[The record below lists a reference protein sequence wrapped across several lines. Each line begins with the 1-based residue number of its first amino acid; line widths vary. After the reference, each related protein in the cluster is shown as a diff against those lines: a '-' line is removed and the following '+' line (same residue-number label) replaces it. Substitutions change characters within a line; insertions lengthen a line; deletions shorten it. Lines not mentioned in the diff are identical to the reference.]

1 MRLPLVDRYLLRR
14 LMVPLVATVVIAAA
28 LLLMERMIRLFDFVV
43 NQNGPV
49 GVVWRMLAH
58 LVPHYLGMALPV
70 GLMLGVLLVMR
81 QISLSSELD
90 AMQAGGI
97 SLGRILRPFLVVA
110 VLLGLLDLWI
120 VGWREPL
127 SRYAYRH
134 LEFELRSGALGA
146 SVRVG
151 EFVDLGGG
159 ILLRVGRAED
169 EGRRLKDIFVR
180 RRLESGRELAITAR
194 EGSFVAT
201 EEEQRVFLR
210 LRNGTM
216 LDTDPR
222 HARPRVMEF
231 ESQDIVVAL
240 PEIAPF
246 RKRSGEE
253 REVTLD
259 EQWRALSDPQ
269 VPADL
274 KRRYLAKLH
283 WRILHFFT
291 MLAIP
296 FLAIPLGIVRK
307 RSSGA
312 TGLVLGVGGLI
323 VYNEFLEA
331 GERAVAAGASPWVAE
346 WGQFALFAL
355 VGGYLFWSVAFHPG
369 RGLLGRIDR
378 LAEAAMRP
386 VRRLLD
392 RLLPADGSGREG
404 VS

>member
-1 MRLPLVDRYLLRR
+1 MRLPLLDRYLLRK
-14 LMVPLVATVVIAAA
+14 LMVPLIATVVIAAA

-49 GVVWRMLAH
+49 SVVWRMLAH
-58 LVPHYLGMALPV
+58 LVPHYMGMSLPV
-70 GLMLGVLLVMR
+70 GLMLGILLVMR
-81 QISLSSELD
+81 QLSLASELD

-97 SLGRILRPFLVVA
+97 SLARILRPMLVVA
-110 VLLGLLDLWI
+110 VLLGLLDFWI

-151 EFVDLGGG
+151 EFVDLGDG
-159 ILLRVGRAED
+159 ILLRVGAAED
-169 EGRRLKDIFVR
+169 EGRRLKDLFVR
-180 RRLESGRELAITAR
+180 RRLDSGRELAITAR

-201 EEEQRVFLR
+201 EEEQKVFLR
-210 LRNGTM
+210 LKGGMM
-216 LDTDPR
+216 LDSDPR

-240 PEIAPF
+240 PEITPF
-246 RKRSGEE
+246 RRRSGEE

-259 EQWRALSDPQ
+259 EQWRALSDPG
-269 VPADL
+269 VNDDL

-307 RSSGA
+307 RSGGGS
-312 TGLVLGVGGLI
+312 GLVIGVGGLI
-323 VYNEFLEA
+323 IYNEFLEA
-331 GERAVAAGASPWVAE
+331 GERAVAAGTSPWLAE
-346 WGQFALFAL
+346 WGQFALFAV
-355 VGGYLFWSVAFHPG
+355 VGGYLFWTVAFHPG

-378 LAEAAMRP
+378 LGEALARP
-386 VRRLLD
+386 VRRLVE
-392 RLLPADGSGREG
+392 RLLPAEEG
-404 VS
+404 EQENAP